1 MEHPPPPGLGHE
13 AGKPGEIRGLLLG
26 DKDHGCPDPP
36 LPGRVQPGVAVQR
49 TQRSLQLRHRDH
61 QIRAAAE
68 EAAHGSALL
77 PVHGELGGLEGGDLH
92 LPPGHLRQAEEA
104 LAGLVVKGGDVLRV
118 EPEAGRRLLQ
128 AGQISVRDG
137 DHRLPVR
144 DDPEGPGLSV
154 RQKRAVLAQDLRR
167 KAGVRIAVDSLYF
180 HGFLRFPA
188 AATPDPGNPAGP
200 PRSCPGS
207 R

>member
-1 MEHPPPPGLGHE
+1 MPLRRAEAADGL
-13 AGKPGEIRGLLLG
+13 PQLLLLG
-26 DKDHGCPDPP
+26 GGEDHGSTDAP
-36 LPGRVQPGVAVQR
+36 LPGGVEPGVAVQDH
-49 TQRSLQLRHRDH
+49 QSAVQLQNRDH
-61 QIRAAAE
+61 QVRRAVKKLP
-68 EAAHGSALL
+68 HGGALL